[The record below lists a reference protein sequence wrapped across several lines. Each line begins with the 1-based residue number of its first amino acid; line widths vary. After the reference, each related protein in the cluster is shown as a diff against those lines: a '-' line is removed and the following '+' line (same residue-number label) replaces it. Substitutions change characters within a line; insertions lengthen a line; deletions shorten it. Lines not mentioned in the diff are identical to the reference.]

1 VLVGEWRDQAA
12 MDAHYGS
19 QAFANF
25 QFSLDG
31 PRARPSDVTLYSI
44 GGSARRAAS
53 GPMDPR
59 DAD

>member
-1 VLVGEWRDQAA
+1 

-53 GPMDPR
+53 GPMDRR